1 MTRAMAIGNGSK
13 YRPPPGAYDE
23 MCTPEGEVRK
33 HWRYLIGSLE
43 AMGPEVMLQRQRDTA
58 RMLRGDG
65 ATYNVRGSGW

>member
-65 ATYNVRGSGW
+65 ATYNVYGTR